1 MIEIPVHNQ
10 AGKKVASIKLD
21 EQLLGGEV
29 RLSLLK
35 QAYVRQHANRR
46 QGTSKTKTRSETA
59 YSGRK
64 LYRQKGSGN
73 ARRGSRGANILRG
86 GGHGLAK
93 RPHSW
98 RQRMPKRM
106 RQLANRNALLAKA
119 VDGQIKLVD
128 DFKFDQPST
137 KSFNLLLNSLKIDRS
152 CLFASASIQS
162 PAARS
167 AQNLL
172 DVSLTHIDRLNVFDL
187 LNHWFVLSDRK
198 TFETYLNRLSDHPA
212 LSLQSGVQ
220 GAGKKDDS

>member
-29 RLSLLK
+29 RLALLK

-137 KSFNLLLNSLKIDRS
+137 KSFNLLLNSLKINRS
-152 CLFASASIQS
+152 CLFASDSIQS

-212 LSLQSGVQ
+212 LSPQP
-220 GAGKKDDS
+220 GAQDTGKKDDS

>member
-10 AGKKVASIKLD
+10 SGKTVASIKLD

-29 RLSLLK
+29 RLALLK

-86 GGHGLAK
+86 GGHGKAK

-137 KSFNLLLNSLKIDRS
+137 KAFNLLRNSLKIDRS
-152 CLFASASIQS
+152 CLFASASTQS
-162 PAARS
+162 HAARS

-212 LSLQSGVQ
+212 LSPQPGVQ
-220 GAGKKDDS
+220 DTGKKDDS